1 MATSGRSFIHTLT
14 VSMCA
19 LCLPALGYDPMA
31 PPGFERGE
39 IDSVTASK
47 KPSPKAKTKAKA
59 SDFVL
64 RQIVIHASSRSAVIN
79 GYIVSEGSYIKGAR
93 VQRINSNSVELM
105 VLGKKKVLTLE
116 VKLPRIRR

>member
-1 MATSGRSFIHTLT
+1 MAISGRAFIHMLT

-47 KPSPKAKTKAKA
+47 KPSPKTKG
-59 SDFVL
+59 SGFVL
-64 RQIVIHASSRSAVIN
+64 RQIVIHASSKSAVIN

-93 VQRINSNSVELM
+93 VQHINSNSVELM

-116 VKLPRIRR
+116 AKLPRIRR

>member
-1 MATSGRSFIHTLT
+1 MAISSRTFIHTLAT
-14 VSMCA
+14 LMCA
-19 LCLPALGYDPMA
+19 LCLPALAYDPMA

-47 KPSPKAKTKAKA
+47 TSPTKTKDRA

-64 RQIVIHASSRSAVIN
+64 RQIVIHDSSKSAVIN

-105 VLGKKKVLTLE
+105 VLGK
-116 VKLPRIRR
+116 